1 MNRGRDEDDYDAP
14 EVGFDPRDSR
24 GRVLREVSACA
35 APRVAL
41 VLTPEQAVS
50 VLEDMLAQD
59 TAEPYS
65 RFLDDERA
73 AVRMALAALKRGT

>member
-1 MNRGRDEDDYDAP
+1 
-14 EVGFDPRDSR
+14 
-24 GRVLREVSACA
+24 
-35 APRVAL
+35 L